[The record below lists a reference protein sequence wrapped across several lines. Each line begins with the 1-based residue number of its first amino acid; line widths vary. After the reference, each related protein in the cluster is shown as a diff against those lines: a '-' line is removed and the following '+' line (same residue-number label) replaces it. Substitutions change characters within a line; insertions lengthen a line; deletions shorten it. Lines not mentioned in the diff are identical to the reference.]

1 MPTISPCP
9 INLVVDNHTFGS
21 VTFPLKN
28 DQDSIVTGILA
39 AFNNEQYGIPNENTM
54 LLEQPSENKQE
65 TVVTEPVVTEPVITE
80 PVITEP
86 TKKIE
91 SMNNSYNNKN
101 KDNIFNTIKNNPN
114 HYRIFKIIMI
124 ILLIFVVFG
133 VLQFE

>member
-1 MPTISPCP
+1 MFYYMTTISPCP

-28 DQDSIVTGILA
+28 DQDSIVTGILN
-39 AFNNEQYGIPNENTM
+39 AFNNEQYGKPNEETM
-54 LLEQPSENKQE
+54 ILPQ
-65 TVVTEPVVTEPVITE
+65 VI

-86 TKKIE
+86 TPVVQKIE
-91 SMNNSYNNKN
+91 TMNNSDNNK
-101 KDNIFNTIKNNPN
+101 KQDNFFNTIKNNPE

-133 VLQFE
+133 VLHFK